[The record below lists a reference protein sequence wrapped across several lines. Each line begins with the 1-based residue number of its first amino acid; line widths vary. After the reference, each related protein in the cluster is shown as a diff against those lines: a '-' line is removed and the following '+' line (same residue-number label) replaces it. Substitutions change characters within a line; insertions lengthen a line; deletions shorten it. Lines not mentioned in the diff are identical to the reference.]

1 MLIAS
6 SNEILLR
13 LLRLKDVLPSERR
26 WCRIVLRLHLHAPHC
41 ILLRRI
47 ASQGRPAERRSNCI
61 LLRHLAACCGA
72 LRRIASQGRPAE
84 RRPEPLLPAARPR
97 IRIRVAV
104 STAAARCCGLL
115 RLMLQL
121 IAAHADSRP
130 PGPSRPSRVRVVASE
145 QPHPLTVSGSPHP
158 RHRLRVTASESR
170 PRHHIGAAASSH
182 HIRATASESRHARH
196 RIRVAASE
204 SPPPSRR
211 GSGCRRVRV
220 GQASPRPRRRVGRR
234 AR

>member
-1 MLIAS
+1 M
-6 SNEILLR
+6 
-13 LLRLKDVLPSERR
+13 LPSERR
-26 WCRIVLRLHLHAPHC
+26 RCRIRL
-41 ILLRRI
+41 I
-47 ASQGRPAERRSNCI
+47 
-61 LLRHLAACCGA
+61 
-72 LRRIASQGRPAE
+72 
-84 RRPEPLLPAARPR
+84 
-97 IRIRVAV
+97 
-104 STAAARCCGLL
+104 AAASSCGLL
-115 RLMLQL
+115 HLVAAYCVARAPSGAPSRALAPGRPFPHPSRRLDYCGSLRL
-121 IAAHADSRP
+121 VAAHADSRP